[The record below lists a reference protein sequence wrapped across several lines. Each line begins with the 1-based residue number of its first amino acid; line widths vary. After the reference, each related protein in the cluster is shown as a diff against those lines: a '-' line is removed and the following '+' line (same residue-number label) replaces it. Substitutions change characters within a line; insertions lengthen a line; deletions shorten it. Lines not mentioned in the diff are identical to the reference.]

1 MSRVVPQW
9 VKDAKPNFC
18 AVCGKTNDLQ
28 YHHWIPVA
36 IGGET
41 VPENIIVLC
50 AKHHQE
56 LHEQKGQIKHNYLI
70 SEGIAKRKQK
80 GGNVGKR
87 PADYENVMRLIA
99 ERSTQFNDYPDTLY
113 TESEI
118 MAVAGVRP
126 VCYSK
131 CKRMLIEAM
140 KADTWPYEWNKPRI
154 AKNRPMYER
163 QIKRIRGN
171 EE

>member
-56 LHEQKGQIKHNYLI
+56 LHEQKGQIKHM
-70 SEGIAKRKQK
+70 E
-80 GGNVGKR
+80 
-87 PADYENVMRLIA
+87 
-99 ERSTQFNDYPDTLY
+99 
-113 TESEI
+113 
-118 MAVAGVRP
+118 
-126 VCYSK
+126 
-131 CKRMLIEAM
+131 
-140 KADTWPYEWNKPRI
+140 
-154 AKNRPMYER
+154 
-163 QIKRIRGN
+163 
-171 EE
+171 